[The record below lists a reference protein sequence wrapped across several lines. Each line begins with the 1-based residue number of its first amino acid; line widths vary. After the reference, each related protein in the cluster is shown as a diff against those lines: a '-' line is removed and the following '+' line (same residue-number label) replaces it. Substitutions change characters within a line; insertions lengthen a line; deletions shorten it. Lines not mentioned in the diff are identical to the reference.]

1 MRIEPGARP
10 QPSLLQRQWLTELGV
25 DRHFLDHLCRDD
37 TFIDAAPDPALERSP
52 ASVQELLPKGRS
64 SAASV
69 AGSPGRVPDA
79 ASPSAG
85 VTAAVAPGPAAR
97 PAGNKPVAAQ
107 ETAVWMPVEPAADL
121 AGLQQQ
127 VDVCQACGLHQARA
141 LAVFGA
147 GQSREPDWMLVG
159 EAPTTDDDRQGLPG
173 QGRAG
178 ALLGAMLRSAGVN
191 PDTQVYQTHLVKCRP
206 LGNRTPTPEEIQ
218 CCSAYLRRQIALINP
233 GRLVAMGR
241 LAAQALT
248 GHTAGLDDLRG
259 KTFDYHCESGRTIS
273 LVVTHN
279 PTALLSR
286 PQHKLQ
292 AWRDLLYLRQS

>member
-10 QPSLLQRQWLTELGV
+10 QPSPLQRQWLTELGV

-37 TFIDAAPDPALERSP
+37 TFIDAAPEPAAARSP
-52 ASVQELLPKGRS
+52 ASAQQAPSKGRG
-64 SAASV
+64 AAS
-69 AGSPGRVPDA
+69 PGGEPVL

-85 VTAAVAPGPAAR
+85 VAAAAVPRPVAR
-97 PAGNKPVAAQ
+97 PAGNKSVSADEAA
-107 ETAVWMPVEPAADL
+107 AGMPVQPAADL

-127 VDVCQACGLHQARA
+127 VGVCQACGLHQARA
-141 LAVFGA
+141 IAVFGA
-147 GQSREPDWMLVG
+147 GHSREPEWMLVG

-178 ALLGAMLRSAGVN
+178 ALLEAMLRSAGVN
-191 PDTQVYQTHLVKCRP
+191 PHTQVYQTHLVKCRP

-241 LAAQALT
+241 LAAQALS
-248 GHTAGLDDLRG
+248 GHTSALDDLRG
-259 KTFDYHCESGRTIS
+259 KTFDYRCESGRTVP

-292 AWRDLLYLRQS
+292 VWRDILYMRQS